1 MATNLVFWVSAVYG
15 ESKHIAHMVEDL
27 DKNFDAKC
35 IDAPRPPP
43 GWNVQRE
50 EVTGGTVGRL
60 LQRAKRASDASGKTS
75 CYNLSKG
82 TEEFFFPFLIEFVL
96 IGELST
102 FDGVKC

>member
-1 MATNLVFWVSAVYG
+1 MATNLVLWTSAVYG

-27 DKNFDAKC
+27 DENFNTSC
-35 IDAPRPPP
+35 VVPPP
-43 GWNVQRE
+43 IPPFGKR
-50 EVTGGTVGRL
+50 EVTGETVGRL
-60 LQRAKRASDASGKTS
+60 HQRVKRASDASGKS